1 MSASKLKAIVAP
13 SLLSSDFARLADEAN
28 RMLQCGADW
37 LHMDVMDG
45 HFVPNLT
52 IGAPIIKALRRHT
65 KGFLD
70 CHLMVSNPEQWIDD
84 FKKAGADQY
93 TFHME
98 ATAGM
103 LVGVAIK
110 PKTTAKEAIERLE
123 PVAHDVHNIL
133 VMTVEPGFGGQ
144 SFMEDMMPKV
154 ADMRK
159 RFPHHNIQVDGGL
172 GPDTID
178 KAANAG
184 ANVIVAGTSIF
195 SSPDPKATIELLR
208 SSVSKRLV

>member
-1 MSASKLKAIVAP
+1 
-13 SLLSSDFARLADEAN
+13 
-28 RMLQCGADW
+28 
-37 LHMDVMDG
+37 
-45 HFVPNLT
+45 
-52 IGAPIIKALRRHT
+52 
-65 KGFLD
+65 
-70 CHLMVSNPEQWIDD
+70 MVSNPEQWIDD

-98 ATAGM
+98 ATDDVARVDHKIRTAGM